1 MNSFDDNLQL
11 IAVGIILI
19 VCIIWII
26 RRYRRNK
33 GGVSCGCDTAAGDKG
48 KECRHTKS
56 GCDGCPLSDH
66 CSKH

>member
-26 RRYRRNK
+26 RRIRRNK
-33 GGVSCGCDTAAGDKG
+33 GGVSCGCGTAGDKG

-66 CSKH
+66 CTRH

>member
-19 VCIIWII
+19 VCIIWTI
-26 RRYRRNK
+26 RRIRRNK
-33 GGVSCGCDTAAGDKG
+33 GGVSCGCGTTGDKG

-66 CSKH
+66 CTRH